1 MARRALQALRFMLL
15 LGEFMSNLD
24 KIACEKHRNSYKKG
38 CKDCFERNKTDTRK
52 DDLWHDQWESH
63 EFGDK

>member
-1 MARRALQALRFMLL
+1 MANEETKTPCLRHLRV
-15 LGEFMSNLD
+15 G
-24 KIACEKHRNSYKKG
+24 YKKG
-38 CKDCFERNKTDTRK
+38 CKDCFEENKPDSRK